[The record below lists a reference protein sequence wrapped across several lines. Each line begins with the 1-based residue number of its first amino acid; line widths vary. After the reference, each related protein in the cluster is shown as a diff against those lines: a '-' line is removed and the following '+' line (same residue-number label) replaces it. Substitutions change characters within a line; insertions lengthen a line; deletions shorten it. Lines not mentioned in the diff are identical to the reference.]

1 MASKLVLRRP
11 RRGVQD
17 QSGAAVAL
25 ADVSWV
31 VEKDTRISMMNC
43 VFCRKCPKGVC
54 PTGDSLVLPVL
65 ADGGSADKNV

>member
-1 MASKLVLRRP
+1 
-11 RRGVQD
+11 
-17 QSGAAVAL
+17 L

-31 VEKDTRISMMNC
+31 VEKDTWISMMNC